1 MHRSE
6 VFFTAMVYLGTV
18 IGMFM
23 MIFLIIYISVEGVD
37 LFVSVSPRD
46 FLMSTDWHP
55 LDHPGHFGIL
65 TMLLGSLYVSA
76 VALLLGFPLGVGCAV
91 FACFC
96 LPKRLCRWLLAFIDM
111 LAGIPSVIFGFIGLI
126 ILVRGME
133 RYMPVSSGECVLSAG
148 ILLAIMILP
157 FIVTNC
163 SESMEYSRQLYE
175 AASFDLGVDQ
185 WYTIRKIILPVSVPA
200 FSVSLI
206 LAFSRAMGETMA
218 VMMVMGNSKLLPALL
233 GKGETVPSLIALEMG
248 SAEYGS
254 LHYQALYAS
263 GMVLLLVL
271 ILCNLVFFCFRYRFR
286 KDHHI

>member
-6 VFFTAMVYLGTV
+6 FFFTTIVYLGTV
-18 IGMFM
+18 LGIFM
-23 MIFLIIYISVEGVD
+23 MGFLIIYISAEGVG
-37 LFVSVSPRD
+37 LFTSISPWD
-46 FLMSTDWHP
+46 FLMSADWHP
-55 LDHPGHFGIL
+55 LEQPGHFGIL
-65 TMLLGSLYVSA
+65 TMLLGSLYGSA
-76 VALLLGFPLGVGCAV
+76 IALLLGFPLGIGCAV
-91 FACFC
+91 FVCFC
-96 LPKRLCRWLLAFIDM
+96 LPERPRRWLLAFIDM
-111 LAGIPSVIFGFIGLI
+111 LAGIPSVIFGFIGLM
-126 ILVRGME
+126 ILVHGME
-133 RYMPVSSGECVLSAG
+133 RFMLVSSGECVLSAG

-175 AASFDLGVDQ
+175 DASSDLGVDK
-185 WYTIRKIILPVSVPA
+185 WYMLWKIILPVSVPA

-218 VMMVMGNSKLLPALL
+218 VMMVMGNSKLLPSLL
-233 GKGETVPSLIALEMG
+233 GKGETIPSLIALEMG

-263 GMVLLLVL
+263 GMVLILVL
-271 ILCNLVFFCFRYRFR
+271 ILCNLAFFCFRHRFR